1 MSELSARDR
10 LRAMRPEAEIHLGIA
25 GRIYALA
32 TEALNE
38 QDAEIARLK
47 AALDTAEGRNVIHAP
62 GARCLEM
69 IISGEAD
76 GEAVGTLLRST
87 DDGQEWERIDGGWQQ
102 R

>member
-10 LRAMRPEAEIHLGIA
+10 LRAMRPEAQIHLGIA
-25 GRIYALA
+25 ARVYALA

-47 AALDTAEGRNVIHAP
+47 AALADAEGRNVIHAP
-62 GARCLEM
+62 GVRCLEM

-87 DDGQEWERIDGGWQQ
+87 DDGQEWERTDAGWQM